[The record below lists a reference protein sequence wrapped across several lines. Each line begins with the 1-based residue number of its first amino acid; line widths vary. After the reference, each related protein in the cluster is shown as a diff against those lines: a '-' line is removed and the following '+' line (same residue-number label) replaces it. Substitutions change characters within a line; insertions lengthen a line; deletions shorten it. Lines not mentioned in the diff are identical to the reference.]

1 MLRVYYGSLPDEIY
15 NTSVYFDN
23 TYQDSW
29 LSDPFV
35 QEMIRGVDHSEV
47 LTANVIQNDI
57 MGAFPPT
64 GLSGGVKTLILMYKK
79 PTGIYNASTCGDNC
93 ASYILE
99 IAKRRAETNK
109 SKKDLTI
116 CLHHLMVFGKDFQI
130 RVINDHRRKIIKNPE
145 ELLLLGNRYLH
156 ENAGKNE
163 RDFYMIDTGLIKE
176 SKDETMKTSLTGC
189 TIYGGGHLA
198 MVLAGAFR
206 DGFLPGYQLD
216 TCISRKEED
225 AIKVKEE
232 AGEAGIGASAG
243 DKEWFMSHK
252 TDSKFLLEAASVE
265 AVMEITIEALKRGMN
280 VVPLSIGAF
289 ADDKFRKE
297 VEGTI
302 LDLRSKYGDA
312 APHVYIP
319 SGAVGGFDALQTIT
333 LMAQAKKQAIRTGL
347 WNHKNEKALRNT
359 PVYRDGLTEAKED
372 VDVFDGTAD
381 DAIKVLPTKVNVAVA
396 TSLAGIGPAQSFTK
410 ITATPGFVGDSQ
422 CAIAETDGY
431 SANVDIYSKDAD
443 IAAWSIVALLR
454 NLQSPIMMY

>member
-130 RVINDHRRKIIKNPE
+130 RVINDK
-145 ELLLLGNRYLH
+145 
-156 ENAGKNE
+156 
-163 RDFYMIDTGLIKE
+163 GLIKE